1 MAHPATFPWK
11 RRGNPW
17 HGNWQTL
24 VLLLAVWTPAAA
36 MHRGPPWEFEGLA
49 SPPQPPPLPP
59 LPPLPSTP
67 PPPYSPSSFPWEMFL
82 SIALPMVGGFF
93 LIFGTIFCYSKLCA
107 IRPRRSA
114 WNWIC
119 FAGTTAMSWRP
130 GGGGVDSTA
139 VSPSQ
144 DPELAARAI
153 VVGTKVDGS
162 AMVELG
168 SFAEVAMISGRVVG
182 VGPFTS
188 ALPTLP

>member
-1 MAHPATFPWK
+1 ML
-11 RRGNPW
+11 W
-17 HGNWQTL
+17 HSSWQTL

-36 MHRGPPWEFEGLA
+36 MHRGPPWEFEGFPPPQPPQQPQPPQ
-49 SPPQPPPLPP
+49 PPQPPPQPP
-59 LPPLPSTP
+59 LPPLPSMP
-67 PPPYSPSSFPWEMFL
+67 PPPHPPSSFPWEMFL
-82 SIALPMVGGFF
+82 SISLPMVGGFF

-107 IRPRRSA
+107 TRPRRSA
-114 WNWIC
+114 WNWVC
-119 FAGTTAMSWRP
+119 FVGTAAWRP
-130 GGGGVDSTA
+130 GGGGANSTT

-162 AMVELG
+162 ATVELG
-168 SFAEVAMISGRVVG
+168 TLAEVAMISGRVVG

>member
-1 MAHPATFPWK
+1 
-11 RRGNPW
+11 
-17 HGNWQTL
+17 
-24 VLLLAVWTPAAA
+24 
-36 MHRGPPWEFEGLA
+36 
-49 SPPQPPPLPP
+49 
-59 LPPLPSTP
+59 
-67 PPPYSPSSFPWEMFL
+67 
-82 SIALPMVGGFF
+82 MVGGFF

-107 IRPRRSA
+107 TRPRRSA

-119 FAGTTAMSWRP
+119 FAGTAAWRP
-130 GGGGVDSTA
+130 GGGGANSTT

-162 AMVELG
+162 ATVELG
-168 SFAEVAMISGRVVG
+168 TLAEVAMISGRVVG